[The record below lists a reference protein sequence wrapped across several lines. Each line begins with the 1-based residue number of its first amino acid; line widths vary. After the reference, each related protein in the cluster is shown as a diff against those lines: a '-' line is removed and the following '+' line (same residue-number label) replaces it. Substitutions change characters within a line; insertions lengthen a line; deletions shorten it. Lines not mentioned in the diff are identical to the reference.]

1 MSARMEV
8 PSYGVG
14 TRLCIASGD
23 GQMRSG
29 DTVETMNGWTIRPAR
44 PGDGAGLA
52 SLHVAGGEDYVAL
65 DPTRFRVPDE
75 DGLAEWLDRDLA
87 SSGDSWICFVAEE
100 DGRIVGE
107 VEARLLQPM
116 ESARYQVITA
126 LGQVRG
132 EVNSV
137 GVLKSHRRRGIGRA
151 LMEHADG
158 WLRDRGAVLIELDTL
173 ARSPESVPFY
183 EATGY
188 QPRSIIF
195 ERRT

>member
-1 MSARMEV
+1 MAT
-8 PSYGVG
+8 VG
-14 TRLCIASGD
+14 
-23 GQMRSG
+23 
-29 DTVETMNGWTIRPAR
+29 EWKIRPAQ
-44 PGDGAGLA
+44 PGHGASIA

-65 DPTRFRVPDE
+65 DPIRFRVPDE
-75 DGLAEWLDRDLA
+75 GGLAEWLDGDLA
-87 SSGDSWICFVAEE
+87 ASGDSWICFVAEE

-116 ESARYQVITA
+116 ESARYQVIAA

-132 EVNSV
+132 EVNSL
-137 GVLKSHRRRGIGRA
+137 GVLKSHRHRGIGRA
-151 LMEHADG
+151 LMEHAER
-158 WLRDRGAVLIELDTL
+158 WLRDRGAMVIELDTL

-183 EATGY
+183 EAIGY

>member
-1 MSARMEV
+1 MGE
-8 PSYGVG
+8 
-14 TRLCIASGD
+14 
-23 GQMRSG
+23 
-29 DTVETMNGWTIRPAR
+29 WKIRPAQ

-65 DPTRFRVPDE
+65 DPIRFRVPDE
-75 DGLAEWLDRDLA
+75 GGLAEWLDGDLEA
-87 SSGDSWICFVAEE
+87 SGDSWICFVAEE

-116 ESARYQVITA
+116 ESARYQVIAA

-132 EVNSV
+132 EVNSL
-137 GVLKSHRRRGIGRA
+137 GVLKSHRHRGIGRA
-151 LMEHADG
+151 LMEHAER
-158 WLRDRGAVLIELDTL
+158 WLRDRGAVVIELDTL

-183 EATGY
+183 EAIGY